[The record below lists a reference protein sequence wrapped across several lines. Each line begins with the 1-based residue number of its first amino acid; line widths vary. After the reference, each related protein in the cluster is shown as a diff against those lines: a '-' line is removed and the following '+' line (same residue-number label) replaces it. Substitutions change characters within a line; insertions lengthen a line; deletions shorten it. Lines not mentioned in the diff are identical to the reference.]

1 MERLTTRKYNG
12 KAVVNCEYC
21 KSHDIPCSL
30 YGCRNQLKD
39 RLTEYEDIGMTPEEI
54 RDMKEMLRIS
64 TGAIPDNLQEL
75 LAADKDERIFILPV
89 KLGTRVF
96 RIVNGRS
103 SKGNNFL
110 NVRLYYA
117 SWSNI
122 REIKADFGKT
132 VFLTREEADAA
143 MKNMEG

>member
-1 MERLTTRKYNG
+1 MPKLCPIAAFSSNAMISQYCIGSRCRWY
-12 KAVVNCEYC
+12 CEFA
-21 KSHDIPCSL
+21 HD
-30 YGCRNQLKD
+30 
-39 RLTEYEDIGMTPEEI
+39 
-54 RDMKEMLRIS
+54 
-64 TGAIPDNLQEL
+64 
-75 LAADKDERIFILPV
+75 PV
-89 KLGTRVF
+89 KLGTQVF

-110 NVRLYYA
+110 NVRMYYA

-143 MKNMEG
+143 MKKMEG